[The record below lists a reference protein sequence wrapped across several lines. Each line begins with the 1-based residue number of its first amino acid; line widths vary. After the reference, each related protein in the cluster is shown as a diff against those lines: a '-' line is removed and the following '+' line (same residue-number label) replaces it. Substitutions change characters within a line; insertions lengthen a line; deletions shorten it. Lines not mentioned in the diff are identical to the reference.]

1 MLNLL
6 RAEVLKSKRT
16 FARKLVCG
24 APLFFVL
31 YAIFVK
37 MRLPD
42 QSIGGWDALLFMV
55 FNWWPVLFV
64 PIGTALLCGLTEA
77 REKKSGAERSLR
89 ALPVS
94 PRRLWLAKTVV
105 LAGHTL
111 ISTGVLVVSV
121 LIAGLLIADG
131 PIPFA
136 DIAMASAVVWLLS
149 AALIPLHLL
158 VAVWKG
164 TTLSL
169 LLGLA
174 GMFAGVLAAPRPYWL
189 LVPWSWPTRLMA
201 PLVGVHPNGVPL
213 PAGDPLLS
221 RAVIPAGFVAAI
233 TFLTITLFLTALWYG
248 RREVR

>member
-6 RAEVLKSKRT
+6 RAEILKSKRT
-16 FARKLVCG
+16 FARKLACG

-31 YAIFVK
+31 FAIVVK
-37 MRLPD
+37 ILMPD
-42 QSIGGWDALLFMV
+42 QTIGGWDALLFMV

-64 PIGTALLCGLTEA
+64 PVGNALLCGLTEA

-94 PRRLWLAKTVV
+94 PRRLWLAKAAV

-111 ISTGVLVVSV
+111 ASSAVLVASV
-121 LIAGLLIADG
+121 VTAGLLIAEG
-131 PIPFA
+131 PVPFA

-158 VAVWKG
+158 VAAWKG
-164 TTLSL
+164 TAVSL

-174 GMFAGVLAAPRPYWL
+174 GMFAGVLAASRPYWL
-189 LVPWSWPTRLMA
+189 LVTWSWPARLMA
-201 PLVGVHPNGVPL
+201 PLIGVHPNGVPL

-221 RAVIPAGFVAAI
+221 RAVIPAGFAAAI
-233 TFLTITLFLTALWYG
+233 AFLAITLLLTALWYS